1 MPRLSGLNIQSA
13 LRIPCLAAV
22 RCVAAALCFT
32 GTLSAQEPDLSARNP
47 EPDDARVTIMG
58 VVYDV
63 MTGSAI
69 PTAAVSLENGRR
81 GVLTDDQGIFRLEDV
96 EAGPQL
102 LVVTQF
108 GYQKRAVAATL
119 TPESS
124 GMMQVALTPRPIM
137 LAGVTATVENITEM
151 EARLRFRRRAA
162 GSSTWAYDR
171 RELFRAT
178 SGTPLDFLTQ
188 RTMARVVTCPP
199 GVMSS
204 RCVWRRGRAIE
215 PWVYVDEAL
224 AWGGLDE
231 LETYAVS
238 DIYLMEVFA
247 WGSEIRIYTN
257 QFMERMSRRPIMPI
271 PLNLWP
277 RPAR

>member
-1 MPRLSGLNIQSA
+1 MQGCIANPRFS
-13 LRIPCLAAV
+13 RAAV
-22 RCVAAALCFT
+22 LLVLTAVLLLP
-32 GTLSAQEPDLSARNP
+32 GTLFLAGPLSAQEPES
-47 EPDDARVTIMG
+47 EDARVTILG

-63 MTGSAI
+63 VTGTAI

-108 GYQKRAVAATL
+108 GYQKRAIAATI
-119 TPESS
+119 TPEST

-162 GSSTWAYDR
+162 GFSTQAYDR
-171 RELFRAT
+171 RELFRAM
-178 SGTPLDFLTQ
+178 SGTPLDFLNR
-188 RTMARVVTCPP
+188 RTMVRVVICPP
-199 GVMSS
+199 GALSS
-204 RCVWRRGRAIE
+204 RCVFRRGRAIE

-238 DIYLMEVFA
+238 DIYLMEVFS

-257 QFMERMSRRPIMPI
+257 QFMEQMARKPIMPI
-271 PLNLWP
+271 PLNLWT
-277 RPAR
+277 RPVR

>member
-1 MPRLSGLNIQSA
+1 MQGCIANPRSS
-13 LRIPCLAAV
+13 RRAV
-22 RCVAAALCFT
+22 PLVLAAALCLP
-32 GTLSAQEPDLSARNP
+32 GILSGQEPES
-47 EPDDARVTIMG
+47 DDARVTIMG

-63 MTGSAI
+63 VTGTAI
-69 PTAAVSLENGRR
+69 PTAAVSLENGRQ

-108 GYQKRAVAATL
+108 GYQKRAVAATI

-137 LAGVTATVENITEM
+137 LAGVTATVENVTEM

-162 GSSTWAYDR
+162 GFATQAYDR
-171 RELFRAT
+171 RELFRAMT
-178 SGTPLDFLTQ
+178 GTPLDFLNQ
-188 RTMARVVTCPP
+188 RSMVRIVTCPP
-199 GVMSS
+199 GTLAS
-204 RCVWRRGRAIE
+204 RCVFRRGRAIE
-215 PWVYVDEAL
+215 PLVYVDEAL
-224 AWGGLDE
+224 AWGGLDA

-238 DIYLMEVFA
+238 DIYLREVFSR
-247 WGSEIRIYTN
+247 GSEIRIYTN
-257 QFMERMSRRPIMPI
+257 QFMEQMARKPMMPI
-271 PLNLWP
+271 PLNLWT